1 MAVAG
6 EASATSVSGVT
17 GQIARCPAS
26 GSLMTPDM
34 KPDAAAFGRP
44 GRTLT
49 LTRRTPTSNQIAR
62 LATSVTHFVYLYEAA
77 RSDTGNPGPR
87 GESGPGPPS
96 ARAAFLSPSH
106 GCAPEFT

>member
-1 MAVAG
+1 MSAGKLTALRPPQAWSLAVAAHSSPAMALAG

-17 GQIARCPAS
+17 GQIACCPAS

-49 LTRRTPTSNQIAR
+49 LTRRKAR
-62 LATSVTHFVYLYEAA
+62 P
-77 RSDTGNPGPR
+77 RRNP
-87 GESGPGPPS
+87 
-96 ARAAFLSPSH
+96 FLV
-106 GCAPEFT
+106 